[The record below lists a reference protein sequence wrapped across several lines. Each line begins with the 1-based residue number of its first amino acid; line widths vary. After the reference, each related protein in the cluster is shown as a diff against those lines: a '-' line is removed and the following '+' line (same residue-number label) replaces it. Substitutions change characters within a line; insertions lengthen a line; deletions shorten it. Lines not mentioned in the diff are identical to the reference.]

1 VERRIW
7 IGLLAGLLP
16 VLALV
21 AFVGMLLYDRAVT
34 APAAGPA
41 RSSLA
46 KPEADKEATPTR
58 VTLEPPAPAP
68 VEPVPQAHLLQPEPP
83 PPLPAPEPPPRTITV
98 ARWPLG
104 APATHEPPPAPA
116 TGGWSRPVPLEPSV
130 SNTEVALASA
140 PAQTMPLKP
149 VPSPVA
155 VTFPKREKEPGAR
168 PLTGEYPCTLAG
180 RELTLPQEVRQQ
192 LGASNRRQLYVTPAP
207 DGCLWLHTAAGLDRL
222 ADRLDHASGSA
233 ARVRKAARVCFSQ
246 TETCGLDRGGRFVL
260 PERLAQYAGLQ
271 QEAVLLGVG
280 DHLELWD
287 AQRWQQYTQTQE
299 KGMR

>member
-21 AFVGMLLYDRAVT
+21 AFVGMLRHDSAVT
-34 APAAGPA
+34 ADADGPA
-41 RSSLA
+41 RSSNA
-46 KPEADKEATPTR
+46 KPAADKDAPPARAT
-58 VTLEPPAPAP
+58 VEPPAPAP
-68 VEPVPQAHLLQPEPP
+68 IEPAPQAHLMQPELPP
-83 PPLPAPEPPPRTITV
+83 PPAPEPPPRMITV

-104 APATHEPPPAPA
+104 APATHEPPPALA
-116 TGGWSRPVPLEPSV
+116 NGRWSRPLPLEPSAAD
-130 SNTEVALASA
+130 TEVALASG
-140 PAQTMPLKP
+140 PAQATPLKP

-155 VTFPKREKEPGAR
+155 VTFPKRAKDPGSR
-168 PLTGEYPCTLAG
+168 PLTGEYPCPLAG

-222 ADRLDHASGSA
+222 ADRLDHASGGA

-246 TETCGLDRGGRFVL
+246 TEACGLDRSGRFAL

-271 QEAVLLGVG
+271 RDAVLLGVG

-287 AQRWQQYTQTQE
+287 AQRWQQYSQTQD